1 MDAVACRFVRPPSQ
15 QRGRVGRE
23 EVVPGALEVD
33 VVVARCVE
41 ANAAHLA
48 TEPAG
53 DVPSGLIIRFADESD
68 VQILRQV
75 ENIAEWLKGSMEEK
89 IRSGDLCL
97 VALSGDV
104 VEGFNI
110 AAFGTVYIP
119 LIRRERRF
127 RGSEAWSEHIAV
139 QPDFRKRGLAA
150 HLRYR
155 MFEELA
161 SRGIKRFYGGTLST
175 NIPAL
180 KLAQKVGFKTLADI
194 VYISVLGRKCWRFK
208 RAIS

>member
-1 MDAVACRFVRPPSQ
+1 MNIIKKIRRNIQDYGISAAAKKSAA
-15 QRGRVGRE
+15 
-23 EVVPGALEVD
+23 ALFGGIFSKRTYRIYRKD
-33 VVVARCVE
+33 
-41 ANAAHLA
+41 LSPF
-48 TEPAG
+48 EPAG